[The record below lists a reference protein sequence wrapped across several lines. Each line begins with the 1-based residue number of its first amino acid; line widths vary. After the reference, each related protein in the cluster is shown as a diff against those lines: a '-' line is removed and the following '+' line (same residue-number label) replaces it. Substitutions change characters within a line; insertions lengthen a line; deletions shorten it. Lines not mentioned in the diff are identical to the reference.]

1 MSNTN
6 EKITISELQ
15 EMKKDGEQIVMLT
28 AYDYPTARLV
38 EQGGVDMILVGDS
51 LGMTVLGY
59 KDTLPV
65 TLQDIISHT
74 QAVCR
79 AVERPMVV
87 ADMPFMSFQVSKEDT
102 LRNAGRIVKETQAEA
117 VKVEGG
123 EQVLPQV
130 SALDRAGIPVMGH
143 IGLTPQAVHQMGGF
157 KVQGRQIQ
165 AAKELLVDAQLLQ
178 EAGVFSL
185 VLEGIPAE
193 VAREISKTLTIPT
206 IGIGA
211 GRHCDGQV
219 LVFHDI
225 VGMYDEF
232 TPKFVRQYADVGEMI
247 KNAVQEFSSDV
258 RSGEFPS
265 KKESFSADPEVIA
278 QMKKLSEQVE
288 EE

>member
-15 EMKKDGEQIVMLT
+15 EMKKDGQQIVMLT